1 MSARR
6 VRSTGTSRRVTRV
19 LAAPWAVWGAA
30 MLLRPGGVTRAVCG
44 GGPEPAAWIVRVL
57 GARLV
62 VQGVVTLVHPTRA
75 VVLAGAGVDVLHAA
89 SMGLARVCWPEHAR
103 PIRVSGTTSAV
114 SALAG
119 ALSAPAARQD

>member
-6 VRSTGTSRRVTRV
+6 VSRTGNRVTRLV
-19 LAAPWAVWGAA
+19 AVPWGLWGAA
-30 MLLRPGGVTRAVCG
+30 MLVRPGDVTRLVCG

-62 VQGVVTLVHPTRA
+62 AQHVVTLVWPTRE
-75 VVLAGAGVDVLHAA
+75 VVLAGAAADVLHAA
-89 SMGLARVCWPEHAR
+89 SMVPARVRWPEHAR
-103 PIRVSGTTSAV
+103 PIWVSGTTSAA

-119 ALSAPAARQD
+119 ALTPVR

>member
-6 VRSTGTSRRVTRV
+6 VSRTGNRVTRLV
-19 LAAPWAVWGAA
+19 AVPWGLWGAA
-30 MLLRPGGVTRAVCG
+30 MLVRPGDVTRLVCG

-62 VQGVVTLVHPTRA
+62 AQHVVTLVWPTRE
-75 VVLAGAGVDVLHAA
+75 VVLAGAAADVLHAA
-89 SMGLARVCWPEHAR
+89 SMVPARVRWPEHAR
-103 PIRVSGTTSAV
+103 PIWVSGTTSAA

-119 ALSAPAARQD
+119 ALTAVR